1 MWDAVDEAQL
11 ERKLDDRL
19 RAAFLAACVAQ
30 RGDGCTRVQ
39 IHMGSNVIEHL
50 RAFADKP
57 DPLALGRT
65 CWGFP
70 VVEAPA
76 AFPDRIEV
84 HTVQV
89 IA

>member
-11 ERKLDDRL
+11 EREFDDKL

-30 RGDGCTRVQ
+30 RGDGCSSVQ

-50 RAFADKP
+50 RALCTQP
-57 DPLALGRT
+57 DPLTLGRT

-70 VVEAPA
+70 VIEAPA
-76 AFPDRIEV
+76 AMPDHISV
-84 HTVQV
+84 HAVQV